1 MVILIVC
8 IVCVMFVIC
17 FVALQIRM
25 NKQAEQDQ
33 IEYDKRQCERIK
45 NLELEVLKL
54 KDEIDK
60 LTLEN
65 HDLKESVKDGKH

>member
-1 MVILIVC
+1 MAILIMC

-17 FVALQIRM
+17 FVVLQIRM

-65 HDLKESVKDGKH
+65 HDLKDGKH